1 MVLLN
6 IIAAVCLLL
15 WGLRHL
21 KHGMMKGFGDV
32 VRKML
37 QFGTANRFFAVISGI
52 IVTLMVQ
59 SSTAAILIL
68 GTFISQG
75 MVSLS
80 SGIAL
85 ALGADLGTAIV
96 AVILSFDLS
105 ALMPLLLIAGFVMYS
120 SKGHLSHNLGRIF
133 SGLGLML
140 LSLGLIKQA
149 AAPLSESEIL
159 PLVFEP
165 LVRDPIFGILLIALM
180 TWLFHSSLAMILL
193 IVSLCLAGVIDFDF
207 ALYLVLGANI
217 GGAFPALMASWSDRG
232 ASRVP
237 LANAIIRISGA
248 VMVFFFVPTLS
259 DMMIPYTGETPIKV
273 VLFHLMFNVGICVV
287 ALPFTGLIGQLV
299 LTLRPDLGTEEDP
312 GKLRYIE
319 KGYLDTPSIALS
331 NSKRETLRMAEMV
344 EKMLKE
350 SIETFDRR
358 DSRMIERIQDE
369 DDIVDRLYGGIKG
382 YLAKLLSREELEE
395 KEANDA
401 VHILAYATNLEH
413 TGDVIDKNLM
423 ALAEKKNRL
432 HQEFSEEGLKEI
444 RKFHGLVLD
453 SIVQSQQVFLSGD
466 AKLAQKMLDQKRNE
480 IREAEEQAT
489 ERHIKRLRDGVPET
503 MGTTS
508 LHLDI
513 IRDFRRINTYACAVA
528 YDVLKATRK
537 DDVVA

>member
-105 ALMPLLLIAGFVMYS
+105 ALMPILLIAGFVMYS
-120 SKGHLSHNLGRIF
+120 SKGHLSHNLGRVF

-140 LSLGLIKQA
+140 LSLSLIKQS

-159 PLVFEP
+159 PLIFEP
-165 LVRDPIFGILLIALM
+165 LVRDPTFGILLIALM

-237 LANAIIRISGA
+237 LANAIVRISGA
-248 VMVFFFVPTLS
+248 VIVFFFVPILS

-273 VLFHLMFNVGICVV
+273 VLFHLMFNVGICIL
-287 ALPFTGLIGQLV
+287 ALPFTGLIGKLV
-299 LTLRPDLGTEEDP
+299 LAIRPDLGTEEDP

-331 NSKRETLRMAEMV
+331 NSRRETLRMAEMV

-528 YDVLKATRK
+528 YDVLKATNK

>member
-1 MVLLN
+1 
-6 IIAAVCLLL
+6 
-15 WGLRHL
+15 
-21 KHGMMKGFGDV
+21 
-32 VRKML
+32 
-37 QFGTANRFFAVISGI
+37 
-52 IVTLMVQ
+52 
-59 SSTAAILIL
+59 
-68 GTFISQG
+68 
-75 MVSLS
+75 
-80 SGIAL
+80 
-85 ALGADLGTAIV
+85 
-96 AVILSFDLS
+96 
-105 ALMPLLLIAGFVMYS
+105 
-120 SKGHLSHNLGRIF
+120 
-133 SGLGLML
+133 
-140 LSLGLIKQA
+140 
-149 AAPLSESEIL
+149 
-159 PLVFEP
+159 
-165 LVRDPIFGILLIALM
+165 
-180 TWLFHSSLAMILL
+180 
-193 IVSLCLAGVIDFDF
+193 
-207 ALYLVLGANI
+207 
-217 GGAFPALMASWSDRG
+217 
-232 ASRVP
+232 
-237 LANAIIRISGA
+237 
-248 VMVFFFVPTLS
+248 
-259 DMMIPYTGETPIKV
+259 
-273 VLFHLMFNVGICVV
+273 
-287 ALPFTGLIGQLV
+287 
-299 LTLRPDLGTEEDP
+299 
-312 GKLRYIE
+312 
-319 KGYLDTPSIALS
+319 
-331 NSKRETLRMAEMV
+331 MAEMV

-466 AKLAQKMLDQKRNE
+466 AKLAQKMLDQRRNE